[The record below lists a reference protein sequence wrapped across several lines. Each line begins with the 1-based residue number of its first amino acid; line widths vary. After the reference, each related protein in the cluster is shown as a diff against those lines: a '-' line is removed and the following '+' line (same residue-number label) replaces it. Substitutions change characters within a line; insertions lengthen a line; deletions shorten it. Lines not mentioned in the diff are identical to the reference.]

1 MFRYVTIVIV
11 FITLTACA
19 SLPRDVPKTP
29 SYSVDAHE
37 ETIIGLSTSFKAE
50 QHPGDSGFYVLPSDL
65 DAYIARAVLI
75 DAAER
80 TLDMQYYIVNDD
92 LTVSV
97 LTEKLLNAAN
107 RGVRVRL
114 LFDGLGVELKDYQL
128 WLLNNH
134 PNIELR
140 LFNPV
145 PECRKGFAKFF
156 AIVGNF
162 KRLNHRMHNKAFIV
176 DNVIGI
182 LGGRN
187 LADAYFGAR
196 EDSNFAD
203 MDVMAIGPVVRDISK
218 SFDIYWNSEW
228 AIPFEYFDSR
238 QPEDEEADNALRV
251 LEERNRKAINSKYA
265 VSIRESDF
273 LKRIINGQ
281 IPYSWAKGY
290 VVYDLPRKISDDE
303 HKDASVYLGT
313 QLFSHVGKVRD
324 ELILISPYFVP
335 GKIGVE
341 FYGKLRESGIKVRV
355 LTNSLAS
362 TDEVPV
368 HSGYARY
375 RKRLL
380 ENGVEIYEMKPEAG
394 GKWVET
400 RRRFIGSSKGSLH
413 AKVYIFDKTSVFV
426 GSRNL
431 DPRSRKINTE
441 IGVLIESPEI
451 AGQVRKYFDEE
462 ILPNDCFRVFL
473 SDDNSHLIWKTE
485 EEGKEVEYTHDPM
498 TSIWRRLAVKFMSI
512 FVPESIL

>member
-1 MFRYVTIVIV
+1 MFHRLLLLFIVM
-11 FITLTACA
+11 FFSACA
-19 SLPRDVPKTP
+19 SLPHDVPKTS

-50 QHPGDSGFYVLPSDL
+50 QHPGDSGFYVLPSDI

-114 LFDGLGVELKDYQL
+114 LFDGLGVGLNDCQL
-128 WLLNNH
+128 WLLNSH

-156 AIVGNF
+156 TIVGNF

-176 DNVIGI
+176 DNVVGI

-228 AIPFEYFDSR
+228 AIPFEYFESR
-238 QPEDEEADNALRV
+238 QPEDEEADNAPRV
-251 LEERNRKAINSKYA
+251 LQERNGKAINSKYA

-290 VVYDLPRKISDDE
+290 VVYDLPGKISDDE
-303 HKDASVYLGT
+303 HKDASVYLG
-313 QLFSHVGKVRD
+313 
-324 ELILISPYFVP
+324 
-335 GKIGVE
+335 
-341 FYGKLRESGIKVRV
+341 
-355 LTNSLAS
+355 
-362 TDEVPV
+362 
-368 HSGYARY
+368 
-375 RKRLL
+375 
-380 ENGVEIYEMKPEAG
+380 M
-394 GKWVET
+394 
-400 RRRFIGSSKGSLH
+400 
-413 AKVYIFDKTSVFV
+413 
-426 GSRNL
+426 
-431 DPRSRKINTE
+431 
-441 IGVLIESPEI
+441 
-451 AGQVRKYFDEE
+451 
-462 ILPNDCFRVFL
+462 
-473 SDDNSHLIWKTE
+473 
-485 EEGKEVEYTHDPM
+485 
-498 TSIWRRLAVKFMSI
+498 
-512 FVPESIL
+512 